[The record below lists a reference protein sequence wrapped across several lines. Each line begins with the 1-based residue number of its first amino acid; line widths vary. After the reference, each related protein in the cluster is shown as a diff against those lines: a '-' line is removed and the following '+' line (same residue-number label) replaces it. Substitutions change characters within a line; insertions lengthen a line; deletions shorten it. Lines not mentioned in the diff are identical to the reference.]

1 MNRIDVEGLR
11 ARIGETS
18 PPSEWLVVSQAMID
32 AFAGLTGDRQWI
44 HVDVERATRESPF
57 GGPVAHGLL
66 VLSLVPQMMTAAGVP
81 WLSSRLGV
89 NYGAD
94 RLRFITPVRAGT
106 RIRVQQSLKG
116 VEAYGDGG
124 AKVTTAVVVEID
136 GQPRPAC
143 AVDMIGILLP

>member
-11 ARIGETS
+11 ARIGEAS
-18 PPSEWLVVSQAMID
+18 PPGEWRIVTQAMID
-32 AFAGLTGDRQWI
+32 AFAAMSGDRQWI
-44 HVDVERATRESPF
+44 HIDVERASRESPF

-66 VLSLVPQMMTAAGVP
+66 VLSLVPQMMSEAGMP
-81 WLSSRLGV
+81 WMSSRLGI

-94 RLRFITPVRAGT
+94 RLRFITPVRAGA
-106 RIRVQQSLKG
+106 RIRVRQSLKA
-116 VEAYGDGG
+116 VEGYGEGG

-136 GQPRPAC
+136 GQPKPAC